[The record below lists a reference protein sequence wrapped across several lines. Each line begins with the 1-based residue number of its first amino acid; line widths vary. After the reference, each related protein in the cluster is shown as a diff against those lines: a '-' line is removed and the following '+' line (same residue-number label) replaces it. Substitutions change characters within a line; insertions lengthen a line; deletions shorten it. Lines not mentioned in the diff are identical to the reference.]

1 MSKNLSFSLTFCAA
15 ITFFAFAAQAQTR
28 PRKTPVKRPTIKAKP
43 APLST
48 GAVRTLS
55 GLTYF
60 VTQKGTGRLPK
71 VGETVVVHYTGTL
84 TNGVKFD
91 SSRDAGR
98 PYAFPLGKGEVIKG
112 WDEGIGKLRV
122 GDQAILIV
130 PPSLGYGRRGRG
142 PIPPDATMIFIV
154 ELVEIKE

>member
-84 TNGVKFD
+84 TNGIKFD
-91 SSRDAGR
+91 SSRDAGK
-98 PYAFPLGKGEVIKG
+98 PYSFPLGKGRVIKG
-112 WDEGIGKLRV
+112 WDEGIAKLRI
-122 GDQAILIV
+122 GDQAILII
-130 PPSLGYGRRGRG
+130 PPTLGYGARGAG
-142 PIPPDATMIFIV
+142 GVIPPNATLIFVV
-154 ELVEIKE
+154 ELVDIQ